1 MITSQSFI
9 IAFLFLIISTRL
21 YHQLES
27 IHWAPNISKGRM
39 TLINC
44 TLILTLLD
52 LFNTRQII
60 FASSFW
66 CKTEMRTM
74 IENDKSS
81 GTQRSGSCQK
91 WLPRQFST
99 HEFSSIPWLNL
110 ELQRPSP
117 ILVFLCDIQLSAQGQ
132 SSHPL
137 DVKIVF
143 KVTQKIQKEHSLLQ
157 WVRSWL
163 DYYESYIPTMCSHL
177 EVTMHIRG
185 SNVEI
190 ISYLLLTVDCDTIS
204 CIVNEH
210 NCFVHWCFLVWRQKL
225 SALYLF
231 RGASQGRKISASQE
245 RKEGSSF

>member
-1 MITSQSFI
+1 MQD
-9 IAFLFLIISTRL
+9 RD
-21 YHQLES
+21 ENNDRK
-27 IHWAPNISKGRM
+27 W
-39 TLINC
+39 
-44 TLILTLLD
+44 
-52 LFNTRQII
+52 QII
-60 FASSFW
+60 RNTEVWVMPKMTSKTIFNPRVLIHTMTKPRASEAITNLGLPLRHPTFCTRTIVPSF
-66 CKTEMRTM
+66 R
-74 IENDKSS
+74 
-81 GTQRSGSCQK
+81 CQN
-91 WLPRQFST
+91 S
-99 HEFSSIPWLNL
+99 
-110 ELQRPSP
+110 
-117 ILVFLCDIQLSAQGQ
+117 VQ
-132 SSHPL
+132 SH
-137 DVKIVF
+137 K
-143 KVTQKIQKEHSLLQ
+143 KIQKEHSLLQ

-185 SNVEI
+185 SNIEI